1 MTEQS
6 EAPPW
11 EQAKSHSQLWLDRA
25 KAGSREE
32 QNALAPQEHK
42 AFAKEL
48 VSDKPWM
55 APSLAVAIP
64 AYQVQ
69 KVLTGGSRS
78 DPSLKQV
85 TEAYKGIGEGLA
97 DAVSKPWEIAKEWAK
112 KLLQGDSQPGP
123 TNPTNSRKKQPT
135 EAPSGSGLDIKRFT
149 DKLIKIESGGAASA
163 KNPNSSA
170 TGLHQFTAG
179 TWRDTTRAMGV
190 NYNLT
195 DRTDPVK
202 SAEVFQFFTA
212 KNLQKAEKDLGR
224 TPEEHEL
231 YMYHLLG
238 RNGASDILQASGEA
252 SAKDFA
258 GAGQVKANKS
268 LFFDKEGQ
276 PLKVKSFMQK
286 IKDKF
291 NSK

>member
-135 EAPSGSGLDIKRFT
+135 EAPSGPSEGYKNEKEMKKAAQVDVTPVTDTKAAIHRWKIDLQEIDGEISKTKDPKIKAVL
-149 DKLIKIESGGAASA
+149 KE
-163 KNPNSSA
+163 
-170 TGLHQFTAG
+170 H
-179 TWRDTTRAMGV
+179 
-190 NYNLT
+190 
-195 DRTDPVK
+195 
-202 SAEVFQFFTA
+202 
-212 KNLQKAEKDLGR
+212 KA
-224 TPEEHEL
+224 
-231 YMYHLLG
+231 YLLG
-238 RNGASDILQASGEA
+238 T
-252 SAKDFA
+252 K
-258 GAGQVKANKS
+258 
-268 LFFDKEGQ
+268 
-276 PLKVKSFMQK
+276 
-286 IKDKF
+286 
-291 NSK
+291 